1 MNTSENKNILAKL
14 YAIMSE
20 VGYIQKDKKNTF
32 HGYSYLSEKAI
43 KETLHPLLVKH
54 RVLFLPTTSDFENKE
69 VETATKSG
77 TRRSILTTGNLGF
90 RFVDVDSG
98 EFYEGS
104 MAAKGMDEGDKGTY
118 KAITGAL
125 KYILTTSFL
134 IPTGDDPEDDRNDS
148 PATAQKAPAKPL
160 SKEDAIYAD
169 LKGKILTENDFGKLE
184 KYKASLMD
192 KPDILTPAKLRDL
205 IELIDKK
212 IKKSNLKDTKQESRQ
227 TAETDIVEDTT
238 IEIV

>member
-1 MNTSENKNILAKL
+1 MENKNILAKL

-54 RVLFLPTTSDFENKE
+54 RVLFLPTTADFENKE

-104 MAAKGMDEGDKGTY
+104 MAAAGMDEGDKGTY

-148 PATAQKAPAKPL
+148 PATAQKAT
-160 SKEDAIYAD
+160 SKADSMHDGAFAI
-169 LKGKILTENDFGKLE
+169 LKDKIAAENDFGKLE
-184 KYKASLMD
+184 QFKASLME
-192 KPDILTPAKLRDL
+192 KSHLVTPAQFKDL
-205 IELIDKK
+205 LDRIDKK
-212 IKKSNLKDTKQESRQ
+212 IKKANLKETKQESRN
-227 TAETDIVEDTT
+227 TAELDIVEDTT
-238 IEIV
+238 IQINESE